1 MRALYFFNS
10 PTSLNNCPP
19 ESLSALT
26 TPELNHFITII
37 IITHICKQ
45 LTMLCCH
52 LYFVLKQC
60 LSEGDTVYT
69 VLLSLGNPYHDIIHE
84 NEAWVLHKTTWTSM
98 ILASL
103 ELFRPEF
110 DVKMVTMDQN
120 CIVTLKMNV
129 LRIFCQV
136 ISSKFKWTLLL
147 YQLKLSTRWKPEH
160 SRFYTCSQGTVGM
173 YGN

>member
-45 LTMLCCH
+45 LTMLCYH
-52 LYFVLKQC
+52 LHFVLKQC
-60 LSEGDTVYT
+60 LQRGRLY
-69 VLLSLGNPYHDIIHE
+69 VLLILGNPYHDLIHE
-84 NEAWVLHKTTWTSM
+84 NEVQVLHKTTWTSM

-103 ELFRPEF
+103 EL

-120 CIVTLKMNV
+120 CVVTLKMNV
-129 LRIFCQV
+129 LTIFWQV
-136 ISSKFKWTLLL
+136 ISTKFNWTPLI
-147 YQLKLSTRWKPEH
+147 YKLVKVW
-160 SRFYTCSQGTVGM
+160 
-173 YGN
+173 